1 MYVCIMYACIMYI
14 YYIYLYVCVCSYDIS
29 MISGVDTGNFTVD
42 HSTHYLMRGIIKIII
57 NRERLTGSKCKVL
70 DGFFYFFL
78 LFLLFIPEH
87 HCGTHEFVC
96 RLLDPP

>member
-1 MYVCIMYACIMYI
+1 MYACIMSI
-14 YYIYLYVCVCSYDIS
+14 YYIYLCMYVCSYDMS

-42 HSTHYLMRGIIKIII
+42 HSTHYLMRGIIKKII

-70 DGFFYFFL
+70 DGFSTFFFL
-78 LFLLFIPEH
+78 LFISEH